1 MHLRKDPTRGSKLSL
16 ALRLPFQVPVGR
28 FASIFEHENRP
39 SRACQ
44 LKNTHLQNKAYQ
56 YFLA

>member
-1 MHLRKDPTRGSKLSL
+1 MHLRKDPTRGSNLSL

-44 LKNTHLQNKAYQ
+44 LKNTHLQNKA
-56 YFLA
+56 